1 MKYISRLAHF
11 LHPLFLAS
19 ALLLTACGPTVTPPT
34 DGTSEKSTAPTT
46 EQNESTTEAETAPA
60 PFEPASMQPLDMTA
74 ATPITVKKPDTSPGS
89 RRVVNTE
96 NPMFLFRS
104 YLGVENMMALWRI
117 LPEDIRAY
125 SVIQL
130 DYDQTKPIAEVLPT
144 IEEMLTVADREGIP
158 VMWQIENWDSVSTR
172 EGFTESELVGY
183 LDAHPSVI
191 GFAHTEMSCGTCE
204 PDELAR
210 MKTTL
215 RACQQRGA
223 LFVWLDMEYAG
234 NRNVFARFLED
245 EEFYEMLTA
254 YSHNVV
260 LMDKHN
266 GQGRHFAVQSA
277 AMGMWLSDVCGNWG
291 SNVESWLWYE
301 EGFGQYDDAGSSPR
315 SYPWYFIRQYPTAM
329 FGMDTLNDAVGGAT
343 VFSFEEGVMTLTN
356 EEGETVWTP
365 GFYNICY
372 PIYQKMVAGGLIPT
386 KEQVKEKVKVAFQ
399 YTDIDADIVAAD
411 VTAGY
416 EASLF
421 VDLYG
426 PTRKSMNMYK
436 SLSVS
441 KKWLP
446 TTGRYYIVPSLIKY
460 VDASQV
466 LPGTTVV
473 TVENAAELKNP
484 QKKIAFFDTHYPAF
498 YTGSATMYDMGG
510 YTLLFNNHEN
520 STVDALQDA
529 AFTLD
534 SGKSMNVTLPEH
546 TYVMM
551 YEQDNTLEL
560 ELYNYRYD
568 ARAMLSGEETMDAFH
583 LAYIKGER
591 ESNQQDFRTVTFSIE
606 GLTAA
611 PRITA
616 EGNNNA
622 DIATDWDAD
631 SGVLNVTVTMNG
643 VVKVR
648 IQGIEPLTR

>member
-1 MKYISRLAHF
+1 MKRITHLTRIL
-11 LHPLFLAS
+11 LPLLLAS
-19 ALLLTACGPTVTPPT
+19 VQLLTACGPTAAPPSDTDEKTTVAVTS
-34 DGTSEKSTAPTT
+34 DNGD
-46 EQNESTTEAETAPA
+46 TTEAETVPAPA
-60 PFEPASMQPLDMTA
+60 PFEPATMQALDMTA
-74 ATPITVKKPDTSPGS
+74 ITPIAVKKLDTSPDS

-104 YLGVENMMALWRI
+104 YLGVENMLTLWNM
-117 LPEDIRAY
+117 LPEDIREY
-125 SVIQL
+125 SVIHL
-130 DYDQTKPIAEVLPT
+130 DYDQTRQIEEDLPV

-172 EGFTESELVGY
+172 EGFTESQLLGY

-204 PDELAR
+204 PEELAR

-223 LFVWLDMEYAG
+223 LFVWLDMEYSG
-234 NRNVFARFLED
+234 NRNVFARFMED
-245 EEFYEMLTA
+245 EEFHNMLSA

-301 EGFGQYDDAGSSPR
+301 EGFGQYDDVGGTHR
-315 SYPWYFIRQYPTAM
+315 SYPWYFIRQYPAAM
-329 FGMDTLNDAVGGAT
+329 FGIDTLNDAVGGAT
-343 VFSFEEGVMTLTN
+343 VFSFEEGVMTLQN
-356 EEGETVWTP
+356 EAGETVFTP

-372 PIYQKMVAGGLIPT
+372 PIYQKIVAGGLIPT
-386 KEQVKEKVKVAFQ
+386 KEQVKEKIKVAFQ

-411 VTAGY
+411 ATEGF

-426 PTRKSMNMYK
+426 PTRKSLNLYK
-436 SLSVS
+436 PLRVS

-446 TTGRYYIVPSLIKY
+446 TTGRYYIVPSLSKY
-460 VDASQV
+460 VDAAKL
-466 LPGTTVV
+466 LPDAAIITA
-473 TVENAAELKNP
+473 ENAAELRNS
-484 QKKIAFFDTHYPAF
+484 KKKLDFFDERYAEF
-498 YTGSATMYDMGG
+498 YKGTATMYDMGG
-510 YTLLFNNHEN
+510 YSLLFNNHEN
-520 STVDALQDA
+520 ITVDALQDA

-534 SGKSMNVTLPEH
+534 AGKDMKIALPEH
-546 TYVMM
+546 TYVML
-551 YEQDNTLEL
+551 YDQGNTLEL

-568 ARAMLSGEETMDAFH
+568 ARAMLNGEEGLSDFH

-591 ESNQQDFRTVTFSIE
+591 DSNELDFRTVTFSVE

-622 DIATDWDAD
+622 SITTEWDAD
-631 SGVLNVTVTMNG
+631 SGVLHVTVTMNG
-643 VVKVR
+643 VVKLQ
-648 IQGIEPLTR
+648 IQGME

>member
-1 MKYISRLAHF
+1 MKRITHLTRIF
-11 LHPLFLAS
+11 LPMLLAS
-19 ALLLTACGPTVTPPT
+19 VQLLTACGPAAAPPSDTDEKTTAAVTS
-34 DGTSEKSTAPTT
+34 DNGD
-46 EQNESTTEAETAPA
+46 TTEAETVPD
-60 PFEPASMQPLDMTA
+60 PFEPATMQALDMTA
-74 ATPITVKKPDTSPGS
+74 IKPITVKKLDTSPDS

-104 YLGVENMMALWRI
+104 YLGVENMLTLWNM
-117 LPEDIRAY
+117 LPEDIREY
-125 SVIQL
+125 SVIHL
-130 DYDQTKPIAEVLPT
+130 DYDQTKPIAEVLPA

-172 EGFTESELVGY
+172 EGFTESQLLDY

-204 PDELAR
+204 PEELAR

-234 NRNVFARFLED
+234 NRNVFARFMED
-245 EEFYEMLTA
+245 EEFHNMLSA

-301 EGFGQYDDAGSSPR
+301 EGFGQYDDAGGTHR
-315 SYPWYFIRQYPTAM
+315 SYPWYFIRQYPAAM
-329 FGMDTLNDAVGGAT
+329 FGIDTLNDAVGGAT
-343 VFSFEEGVMTLTN
+343 VFSFEEGVMTLQN
-356 EEGETVWTP
+356 EAGETVFTP

-372 PIYQKMVAGGLIPT
+372 PIYQKMVSGGLIPT

-399 YTDIDADIVAAD
+399 YTDIDADIVDADAAE
-411 VTAGY
+411 GF

-426 PTRKSMNMYK
+426 PTRKSLNLYK
-436 SLSVS
+436 PLRVS

-446 TTGRYYIVPSLIKY
+446 TTGRYYIVPSLSKY
-460 VDASQV
+460 VDAAKL
-466 LPGTTVV
+466 LPDAAIITA
-473 TVENAAELKNP
+473 ENAAELRNS
-484 QKKIAFFDTHYPAF
+484 KKKLEFFDERYAEF
-498 YTGSATMYDMGG
+498 YKGTATMYDMGG
-510 YTLLFNNHEN
+510 YSLLFNNHEN
-520 STVDALQDA
+520 ITVDALQDA

-546 TYVMM
+546 TYVML
-551 YEQDNTLEL
+551 YDQGNTLEL

-568 ARAMLSGEETMDAFH
+568 ARAMLSDKETMDAFH
-583 LAYIKGER
+583 YAYIKGER
-591 ESNQQDFRTVTFSIE
+591 DSNELDFRTVTFSVE

-622 DIATDWDAD
+622 SITTEWDAD
-631 SGVLNVTVTMNG
+631 SGVLHVTVTMNG
-643 VVKVR
+643 VVKLQ
-648 IQGIEPLTR
+648 IQGMN

>member
-1 MKYISRLAHF
+1 MKRILYLTRFILPT
-11 LHPLFLAS
+11 LLAS
-19 ALLLTACGPTVTPPT
+19 ALLLTACGPAGTPSDSGPSEDVTT
-34 DGTSEKSTAPTT
+34 QATAD
-46 EQNESTTEAETAPA
+46 NGGTTEAETTPAPA
-60 PFEPASMQPLDMTA
+60 PFEPAAMQSLDMTA
-74 ATPITVKKPDTSPGS
+74 ITPVTVKKLDTSPDS

-96 NPMFLFRS
+96 NPMFMFRVF
-104 YLGVENMMALWRI
+104 LGVENMLTLWNM

-125 SVIQL
+125 SVIHL
-130 DYDQTKPIAEVLPT
+130 DYDQTRQIAEDLPT

-158 VMWQIENWDSVSTR
+158 VLWQIENWDSVSTR

-191 GFAHTEMSCGTCE
+191 GFAHTEMSCGACE
-204 PDELAR
+204 PEELAR

-223 LFVWLDMEYAG
+223 LFVWLDMEYAN
-234 NRNVFARFLED
+234 NRNVFARFMED
-245 EEFYEMLTA
+245 EEFHEMLSA

-291 SNVESWLWYE
+291 SNVESWMWYE
-301 EGFGQYDDAGSSPR
+301 EGFGQYDDMGGTHR
-315 SYPWYFIRQYPTAM
+315 SYPWYFIRQYPAAM

-356 EEGETVWTP
+356 EEGETVFTP

-372 PIYQKMVAGGLIPT
+372 PIYQKMVSGGLIPT

-399 YTDIDADIVAAD
+399 YTDIDADFVAAD
-411 VTAGY
+411 MTEGF

-426 PTRKSMNMYK
+426 PTRKSMNLYK
-436 SLSVS
+436 PLRVS

-446 TTGRYYIVPSLIKY
+446 TTGRYYIVPSLSKH
-460 VDASQV
+460 VDAAKL
-466 LPGTTVV
+466 LPNAAIITT
-473 TVENAAELKNP
+473 ENAAGFRNS
-484 QKKIAFFDTHYPAF
+484 KKKLEFFDEHYAEF
-498 YTGSATMYDMGG
+498 YKGTATMYDMGN
-510 YTLLFNNHEN
+510 YSLLFNNHEN
-520 STVDALQDA
+520 ITVDALQDA

-534 SGKSMNVTLPEH
+534 AGKDMKITLPEH

-551 YEQDNTLEL
+551 YDQGDTLEL

-568 ARAMLSGEETMDAFH
+568 ARAMLSGEEELSAFH
-583 LAYIKGER
+583 NAYIKGER
-591 ESNQQDFRTVTFSIE
+591 ESNELDFRTVTFSIE
-606 GLTAA
+606 GLTAT

-622 DIATDWDAD
+622 SITTEWDAD

-643 VVKVR
+643 VVKLQ
-648 IQGIEPLTR
+648 IQEME

>member
-1 MKYISRLAHF
+1 MKRITYLTRIL
-11 LHPLFLAS
+11 LPMLLAS
-19 ALLLTACGPTVTPPT
+19 VQLLTACGPSGAPS
-34 DGTSEKSTAPTT
+34 DSGTSEGVTTQSTATDGYTT
-46 EQNESTTEAETAPA
+46 ESETVSAPT
-60 PFEPASMQPLDMTA
+60 PFEPAAMQPLDMTA
-74 ATPITVKKPDTSPGS
+74 VTPVSVKKLDTSPDS

-104 YLGVENMMALWRI
+104 YLGVENMLTLWNM
-117 LPEDIRAY
+117 LPEDIREY
-125 SVIQL
+125 SVIHL
-130 DYDQTKPIAEVLPT
+130 DYDQTRQIEEDLPV

-172 EGFTESELVGY
+172 EGFTESQLVGY

-191 GFAHTEMSCGTCE
+191 GFAHTEMSCGACE
-204 PDELAR
+204 PEELAR

-215 RACQQRGA
+215 RACRQRGA

-234 NRNVFARFLED
+234 NRNVFARFMED
-245 EEFYEMLTA
+245 EDFYNMLTS

-301 EGFGQYDDAGSSPR
+301 EGFGQYDDVGGTHR
-315 SYPWYFIRQYPTAM
+315 SYPWYFIRQYPAAM

-343 VFSFEEGVMTLTN
+343 VFSFEECVMTLQN
-356 EEGETVWTP
+356 EAGETVFTP

-372 PIYQKMVAGGLIPT
+372 PIYQKMVSGGLIPT
-386 KEQVKEKVKVAFQ
+386 KEQVKEKVKVAYQ
-399 YTDIDADIVAAD
+399 YTDIDADILPAD
-411 VTAGY
+411 EEEGF

-426 PTRKSMNMYK
+426 PTRKLLNLYK
-436 SLSVS
+436 PLRVS

-446 TTGRYYIVPSLIKY
+446 TTGRYYIVPSLPKY
-460 VDASQV
+460 ADVAKLLPDAV
-466 LPGTTVV
+466 IITT
-473 TVENAAELKNP
+473 ENATELRNS
-484 QKKIAFFDTHYPAF
+484 KKKLEFFDEQYAEF
-498 YTGSATMYDMGG
+498 YKGSATMYDMGS
-510 YTLLFNNHEN
+510 YSLLFNNHEN
-520 STVDALQDA
+520 NTVDALQDA

-534 SGKSMNVTLPEH
+534 AGKDMKIALPEH
-546 TYVMM
+546 TFVMM
-551 YEQDNTLEL
+551 YDKGNALDL

-568 ARAMLSGEETMDAFH
+568 ARAMLSDKETMDAFH

-591 ESNQQDFRTVTFSIE
+591 DSNELDFRTVTFSVE

-622 DIATDWDAD
+622 SITTEWDAD

-643 VVKVR
+643 VVKLQ
-648 IQGIEPLTR
+648 IQGIK